1 MGKPVLLLALA
12 ASLVAIPAS
21 AQTSMETQIE
31 NGHAVAVKEC
41 SGCHAVEA
49 AGKSPRYGAPE
60 FRHILA
66 RYHSNTL
73 RVELVE
79 GIKIGH
85 RNMPRF
91 SFDPAA
97 VDDLIVYLQ
106 SIQVPEHPAPPG
118 Q

>member
-1 MGKPVLLLALA
+1 MRKSVLFLALA
-12 ASLVAIPAS
+12 ASVAAVPAG
-21 AQTSMETQIE
+21 AQTAKDTQIE

-41 SGCHAVEA
+41 SFCHAVEA

-66 RYHSNTL
+66 RYHSNML

-91 SFDPAA
+91 SFNPAA
-97 VDDLIVYLQ
+97 VDDLILYLQ
-106 SIQVPEHPAPPG
+106 SIQVAEHPAPPG